1 MSGEVFFD
9 TNILLYSY
17 SDKTEPKKDI
27 AKRLIVDSNG
37 LISTQVIQEMCNILI
52 KKFKMDQLS
61 IIRTLLEMNTNFLV
75 STNNVETVSTAVG
88 IHFKYKFSYYD
99 SLIIASAIENNCT
112 ILYSEDLQHK
122 QKIENS
128 LTIINPFK

>member
-88 IHFKYKFSYYD
+88 IHFKYKFSY
-99 SLIIASAIENNCT
+99 
-112 ILYSEDLQHK
+112 
-122 QKIENS
+122 
-128 LTIINPFK
+128 